1 MDTDRFWALIEQ
13 ARTDVEGEPGED
25 GAALAK
31 ALTARLVE
39 LPGAQIEQ
47 FAAEFERLRG
57 AADRYDLW
65 GAAHLIGSGCTR
77 DGFLDF
83 RSGLVAAGR
92 HWYEAALADPD
103 ALAGHPAVAEAIE
116 WNDDSAIF
124 AELVGYA
131 PANAYRQVTGAELP
145 AVGETEPAA
154 ETEPAGERWD
164 FDDDAQMRH
173 RLPRL
178 ASLTIGWPPNEGCRC

>member
-13 ARTDVEGEPGED
+13 ARADVEGELGED
-25 GAALAK
+25 GDSLAK

-39 LPGAQIEQ
+39 LPAAQIEQ
-47 FAAEFERLRG
+47 FAAEFGRLRA

-65 GAAHLIGSGCTR
+65 GAAHLIGGGCSR

-83 RSGLVAAGR
+83 RSGLIAAGR

-103 ALAGHPAVAEAIE
+103 ALAGHPAVAEAVE

-131 PANAYRQVTGAELP
+131 PATAYRQVTGAELP
-145 AVGETEPAA
+145 EPAA
-154 ETEPAGERWD
+154 SEPAGESWD